1 MSFAFQLAVSQGAG
15 APTRAVAAFL
25 RACAP
30 ARWVRLLVC
39 QLLAC
44 FCLWLGAG
52 SAWAA
57 PSLGSA
63 ADPAAPMC
71 DPDGA
76 SVAAGE
82 DIPEVDRGRFEALPC
97 EAQLLMAGW
106 RPDAPEFGEKALH
119 FDDRESQPPRPPE
132 APRSRY
138 EGAREFSVPFPARA
152 APVLTARDD
161 GEGLAPNRGHARSL
175 FRPPVAHA

>member
-1 MSFAFQLAVSQGAG
+1 MSFAFHLEA
-15 APTRAVAAFL
+15 RA
-25 RACAP
+25 
-30 ARWVRLLVC
+30 VRLLIC

-44 FCLWLGAG
+44 CCLWLGAG

-63 ADPAAPMC
+63 DAEPAAPMC

-82 DIPEVDRGRFEALPC
+82 DIPEVDRGHFEALPC

-119 FDDRESQPPRPPE
+119 FDDREAPPPRPPE

-152 APVLTARDD
+152 EPLLAVRDG
-161 GEGLAPNRGHARSL
+161 GEGLAPNRGHAPSV
-175 FRPPVAHA
+175 FRPPVARA